1 MKKTIYNCSFDK
13 TIGYVFEKDDIKLV
27 DKSTGQFVHM
37 DLDPNELLQDAS
49 AAYIKNDVYTTPQTE
64 IAEDKEIA
72 KIIEERDKKDNGIRY
87 DLEEVKDPKGV
98 AAFNEQINA
107 KEFGEYLIVI
117 GDYAEQD
124 FNLFTGT
131 KKDLNAYIENLHLHS
146 TPKVYM
152 LKQLKVETK
161 YAVI

>member
-27 DKSTGQFVHM
+27 DKSTGQSVHM

-49 AAYIKNDVYTTPQTE
+49 AAYIKNDVYEVPQTVKAAPE
-64 IAEDKEIA
+64 PTKVETEV
-72 KIIEERDKKDNGIRY
+72 
-87 DLEEVKDPKGV
+87 EEVKDPKGV

>member
-27 DKSTGQFVHM
+27 DKSTGQSVHM

-49 AAYIKNDVYTTPQTE
+49 AAYIKNDVYEVPQT
-64 IAEDKEIA
+64 A
-72 KIIEERDKKDNGIRY
+72 KATPEPAKVETEV
-87 DLEEVKDPKGV
+87 EEVKDPKGV

>member
-27 DKSTGQFVHM
+27 DKNTGQFVHM

-49 AAYIKNDVYTTPQTE
+49 AAYIKNDVYIVPCTAQVAPEPTKVETE
-64 IAEDKEIA
+64 V
-72 KIIEERDKKDNGIRY
+72 
-87 DLEEVKDPKGV
+87 EEVKDPKGV